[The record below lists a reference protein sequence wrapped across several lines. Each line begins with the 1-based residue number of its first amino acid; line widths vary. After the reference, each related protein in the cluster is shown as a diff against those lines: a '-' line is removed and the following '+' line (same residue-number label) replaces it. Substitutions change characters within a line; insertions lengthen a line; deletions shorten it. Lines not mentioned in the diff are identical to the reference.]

1 MQTPPSNLT
10 TTAQNGSTGYSERQ
24 QAAILV
30 NKIFH
35 SLKAI
40 FPAWASAIRD
50 QDYLNQAK
58 AEWLKGLIE
67 NGITADYQIE
77 AGFVK
82 ARAHNS
88 PFLPSI
94 GQFIE
99 WCKTATMEKYPSFE
113 TAYAEIIG
121 YISKSHHSRTPHD
134 LSDFVHH
141 TIIHN
146 MDFYNFQNLPVERLS
161 HEFKIAYRATEIE
174 IQSGKSLRIPPV
186 PVMIEHQPGPPASK
200 ETVERAMRN
209 INALFGVDQ

>member
-1 MQTPPSNLT
+1 M
-10 TTAQNGSTGYSERQ
+10 
-24 QAAILV
+24 
-30 NKIFH
+30 
-35 SLKAI
+35 
-40 FPAWASAIRD
+40 
-50 QDYLNQAK
+50 
-58 AEWLKGLIE
+58 IE

-99 WCKTATMEKYPSFE
+99 WCKTATLEKYPSFE
-113 TAYAEIIG
+113 TAYAEVIG
-121 YISKSHHSRTPHD
+121 YIAKSHHSRTPHD

-141 TIIHN
+141 TIAHN

-174 IQSGKSLRIPPV
+174 IQNGKPLRVPQPQKMLEEQEGRPADPEVAEASLRLIKS
-186 PVMIEHQPGPPASK
+186 I
-200 ETVERAMRN
+200 
-209 INALFGVDQ
+209 FGD